1 MKKLISG
8 AVLLLA
14 LVTVAQAQ
22 GLYSENFDGGF
33 PGNWTQSTTDAMD
46 WTWRSGPTPSGGTGP
61 TGDHTTGSGGYIYTE
76 ATGQAAG
83 NDAVVTGPVLDGT
96 GGSPMI
102 TFWYHMS
109 GAAMGDLE
117 LYDYDGT
124 NWNQIWIASGDQG
137 AAWLQATVPL
147 ATYGPFNRAEFR
159 FRSVRGA
166 SFTSDACIDDV
177 SVSAPVVSLYQVN
190 QPTATMDV
198 NGYLGD
204 EQVIASSDVYQS
216 CPNLCINIASTLTGN
231 GWDLAYAPGE
241 APSALGNSF
250 TTGTGQIVNLDI
262 SGLGVTGPAFLHGG
276 NLPALATTAMANT
289 SLCIAYSNAPGTV
302 VHAQMVVS
310 DPTSADGISV
320 SAPARAEWFADSI
333 PHDSGGPTVGYL
345 SGLGDDMSIEV
356 PLGCLGTMDFCGT
369 AYDSIFVNSNG
380 TVSFG
385 GGDASFTGS
394 VAGALG
400 GVGRVGFWSDLS
412 PQLGAISV
420 THDGTG
426 AVSVDFLG
434 VPYFSPNT
442 VAVSFSID
450 LHTST
455 SWRDGEIE
463 LVELQGIYNNP
474 NTNGNGAGDAQWF
487 GLSQGGGIADPG
499 PTTFTGGGT
508 GGPSNCLYEYTD
520 GTVAPVMPPSLVPG
534 PTSITYSITF
544 SPDGMGGYFWVGI

>member
-33 PGNWTQSTTDAMD
+33 PGNWTQSTADAMD

-96 GGSPMI
+96 GGGPMI

-109 GAAMGDLE
+109 GAGMGDLE

-124 NWNQIWIASGDQG
+124 NWNQIWVATGDQG
-137 AAWLQATVPL
+137 TAWLQATLPL

-159 FRSVRGA
+159 FRGVRGA

-177 SVSAPVVSLYQVN
+177 SVTAPVVALYQVN

-198 NGYLGD
+198 NGNLGD
-204 EQVIASSDVYQS
+204 DQVIGNSDVFES
-216 CPNLCINIASTLTGN
+216 CPNLCINVASTLTGN

-241 APSALGNSF
+241 APTSLGNSF

-262 SGLGVTGPAFLHGG
+262 SGLGVTGPAFLYGG
-276 NLPALATTAMANT
+276 NLPALATTAIANN
-289 SLCIAYSNAPGTV
+289 SLCVVYSNAPGTV

-310 DPTSADGISV
+310 DPTSPDGISV
-320 SAPARAEWFADSI
+320 SAPARAEWFADPI
-333 PHDSGGPTVGYL
+333 PVSGVSLGTL
-345 SGLGDDMSIEV
+345 AGLADDNYVQV

-369 AYDSIFVNSNG
+369 SYDSIFVNSNG

-385 GGDASFTGS
+385 AGDPAFTASA
-394 VAGALG
+394 AGALG

-412 PQLGAISV
+412 PQLAGAAVNV
-420 THDGTG
+420 TTSNGIIH
-426 AVSVDFLG
+426 VDFVN

-442 VAVSFSID
+442 VTVSYNVD
-450 LHTST
+450 LDTSSGDIT
-455 SWRDGEIE
+455 IGGLGAI
-463 LVELQGIYNNP
+463 
-474 NTNGNGAGDAQWF
+474 NGNTAGAGFGDAQWF

-499 PTTFTGGGT
+499 QTAFSSGGG
-508 GGPSNCLYEYTD
+508 GGPGNCFYEYVD
-520 GTVAPVMPPSLVPG
+520 GTVAPVLPPSIAGGMTTLL
-534 PTSITYSITF
+534 SF
-544 SPDGMGGYFWVGI
+544 SPDGMGGYIWIGL